1 MSSRAH
7 DRELVAWFQKIKNG
21 EIKLPRFQRY
31 EAWDKQRIASLLKT
45 IINDLPLGIT
55 LVLDVDKELFESRYL
70 KTAEPDNQARV
81 TEHLLDGQ
89 QRLTSLW
96 RSLHNNYEDISY
108 FVYIPELDNYY
119 EEPWS
124 QEKEIFVRTRYYKKD
139 KLFPLWADLPD
150 ECLKRGLFPTNL
162 LKPTDIQVEIDE
174 WILIAT
180 KIMNPSKDDSEF
192 ASKYQEYFEFQTKL
206 RKIINELRETVKHY
220 NLPFLALDSSTEK
233 DVALQV
239 FINMNTNSK
248 PLSRYDIIVAEM
260 EAVTGQSLH
269 DLQDKLDSKFPNI
282 KKYEFLNQL
291 IITTSALL
299 QEKMPNEK
307 GAIEMS
313 KSIMADNWL
322 LMANGLNKMAEFL
335 RTEGIFDS
343 QRLPTNAVLAVIAA
357 ILAKTVNKGDIK
369 GQIDSL
375 LKKYLWSS
383 FFTDRYENSAATNAY
398 SDFLAI
404 KTVIENI
411 EQNLPYD
418 INTIPVLNRKKYPIS
433 DIEELLSIGWPKRA
447 NIRARA
453 ILAVTTN
460 LGAYD
465 FADGQKII
473 PENIKERD
481 YHHIFPD
488 ALLKEA
494 DIQSFLALN
503 CALISDVTNRHLI
516 RRKDPAIYI
525 QDRMDW
531 SDKETVEQRLKS
543 HLIPLAELNAGAYE
557 NLDDETRKTKIIND
571 FNGFIEKRAK
581 LIYSAAVI
589 LCEGQ
594 QLIYSKVEEKYQYLF
609 NNNLES

>member
-7 DRELVAWFQKIKNG
+7 DRELINWFQKIKNG

-31 EAWDKQRIASLLKT
+31 EAWDKQRIASLLRT
-45 IINDLPLGIT
+45 IIHDLPLGIT

-70 KTAEPDNQARV
+70 KTAEPEHESRV

-108 FVYIPELDNYY
+108 FVYIPELDDYN

-124 QEKEIFVRTRYYKKD
+124 NEKEIFVRTRYYKKD
-139 KLFPLWADLPD
+139 RLFPLWADQPD

-162 LKPTDIQVEIDE
+162 LKPVDEIDK
-174 WILIAT
+174 WILSAT
-180 KIMNPSKDDSEF
+180 SSLEPSKDDPEF
-192 ASKYQEYFEFQTKL
+192 ALEYQKYFEFQKKL
-206 RKIINELRETVKHY
+206 RTIITDLRETVKHY
-220 NLPFLALDSSTEK
+220 NLPYLALDSSTEK
-233 DVALQV
+233 DTALQV

-269 DLQDKLDSKFPNI
+269 DLQDNLDSKYPNI
-282 KKYEFLNQL
+282 KKYELLNQL
-291 IITTSALL
+291 IITISALL
-299 QEKMPNEK
+299 QDKMPNEK

-313 KSIMADNWL
+313 KSIMVDNWG
-322 LMANGLNKMAEFL
+322 MMEDGLNRMAEFL
-335 RTEGIFDS
+335 KAEGIFDS
-343 QRLPTNAVLAVIAA
+343 QRLPTNAVLAVIST
-357 ILAKTVNKGDIK
+357 ILAKTTNKGDIK

-383 FFTDRYENSAATNAY
+383 FFTDRYENSAATNAFA
-398 SDFLAI
+398 DFTAL
-404 KTVIENI
+404 KTIIDNI
-411 EQNLPYD
+411 EQNVSYEL
-418 INTIPVLNRKKYPIS
+418 NSVPVLNRKKHPIA

-465 FADGQKII
+465 FADGQKVT

-481 YHHIFPD
+481 YHHVFPD
-488 ALLKEA
+488 SLLKEA
-494 DIQSFLALN
+494 DIPSFLALN
-503 CALISDVTNRHLI
+503 CAFISDVTNRHLI

-531 SDKETVEQRLKS
+531 SDHDTVEQRLKS
-543 HLIPLAELNAGAYE
+543 HLIPYEEVNESIYDNSDIEL
-557 NLDDETRKTKIIND
+557 KKIKLEKD
-571 FNGFIEKRAK
+571 FNCFLEKRA
-581 LIYSAAVI
+581 
-589 LCEGQ
+589 
-594 QLIYSKVEEKYQYLF
+594 QLIYCAALILCDGHQLNYSKIEEKYNSVIIPNQ
-609 NNNLES
+609 